1 MKLHHNKIQTTCMAG
16 LLTAIIAITAQ
27 FSILL
32 PFGVPFTL
40 QTLAIT
46 LAGIVLGARIGALS
60 AGLYLLI
67 GAVGLPVFANFTG
80 GLQTLFGPTSGFL
93 LSFPLMAYIIGWGTE
108 HPGQK
113 KIGFLLALI
122 LGTTL
127 NLLCGSW
134 GFVIFTG
141 STFPFALTACVLPFL
156 PATLLKGILGA
167 MLGLRIRKSLQA
179 FR

>member
-1 MKLHHNKIQTTCMAG
+1 MKPHHNKIQTTCMAG
-16 LLTAIIAITAQ
+16 LLTAVIAITAQ

-40 QTLAIT
+40 QTFAIT
-46 LAGIVLGARIGALS
+46 LAGIVLGAKTGALS

-80 GLQTLFGPTSGFL
+80 GLQSLLGPTSGFL

-108 HPGQK
+108 HPGHK
-113 KIGFLLALI
+113 KINFLLALV

-127 NLLCGSW
+127 NLLCGAW
-134 GFVIFTG
+134 GFSLFTN
-141 STFPFALTACVLPFL
+141 STFPSAITACVLPFV
-156 PATLLKGILGA
+156 PAALLKGILGA
-167 MLGLRIRKSLQA
+167 MLGLRIRKSLQT